1 MPQLPQISD
10 AEWQVMKAIW
20 TQTPC
25 TANQVVEYL
34 SNITDWQP
42 KTIKTL
48 INRLLKKKALGF
60 QIDPQDKKTY
70 HYYPLFSE
78 QDCVRAESQS
88 FLQRVFGGSPHI
100 MLANFIE
107 ECELSP
113 EDIAGLKQILEE
125 KEKEKTTQ
133 KTR

>member
-48 INRLLKKKALGF
+48 INRLLKKKVLGF
-60 QIDPQDKKTY
+60 KIDPQDKKTY
-70 HYYPLFSE
+70 HYYPLLSE
-78 QDCVRAESQS
+78 KECVRAESQS
-88 FLQRVFGGSPHI
+88 FLQRVFDGSPHI

-107 ECELSP
+107 ECELSR

-125 KEKEKTTQ
+125 KEQKKTT
-133 KTR
+133 

>member
-1 MPQLPQISD
+1 MRQLPQISD

-20 TQTPC
+20 AETPC

-34 SNITDWQP
+34 SQNTVWQP

-48 INRLLKKKALGF
+48 INRLLKKKMLGF
-60 QIDPQDKKTY
+60 KIDPQDKKTY

-78 QDCVRAESQS
+78 QECVRAESQS
-88 FLQRVFGGSPHI
+88 FIRRIFGGSPHI

-107 ECELSP
+107 ECELSQ

-125 KEKEKTTQ
+125 KAKRKTT
-133 KTR
+133 

>member
-1 MPQLPQISD
+1 MQYLPQISD

-20 TQTPC
+20 SESPC
-25 TANQVVEYL
+25 TANQVVESL
-34 SNITDWQP
+34 SKNTAWQP

-48 INRLLKKKALGF
+48 INRLLKKRMLGF
-60 QIDPQDKKTY
+60 KIDPQDKKTY

-78 QDCVRAESQS
+78 QECVRAESQS
-88 FLQRVFGGSPHI
+88 FLRRIFGGSPHL

-125 KEKEKTTQ
+125 KAKKKIT
-133 KTR
+133 